1 MARYLF
7 TMWSAPGHIFPNLAV
22 ANVLRARGH
31 DVAFYTGTRATS
43 VLASLGV
50 THFPMRHVSDD
61 ELYEMLFPTDDRAAR
76 MATLGDLQRMRTTLR
91 RWLVDTTPGQLRDLE
106 PLLDEWRPDVIV
118 CDPTMWAPFL
128 VLHEARRI
136 PVAIFS
142 WTIACMLSGRDIP
155 PWGRGLPLPTTWGRR
170 LRVDLER
177 LLTRA
182 VTREFRA
189 AANALRQQ
197 YGLAPLKGTI
207 IDFAGTMPLYMVA
220 GVPEYDYNR
229 HDLPPHVSYVGH
241 CVYSRPS
248 GALPSWVEELP
259 ADRPLVY
266 VTEGTVTASQ
276 PRLLQAAARGLA
288 GLPLDVLLKDA
299 QIVDPDRDPASV
311 GLGAL
316 APNIRRET
324 YTPGGGGDVLQRST
338 LVITNGGAGS
348 VMAALTAGVPL
359 IVVPTAWDKP
369 ENAQRVVEAGA
380 GLRLPAKGL
389 TPERL
394 RQAVLRVL
402 GDPAFRANA
411 QRIAEAVRR
420 YDGPRGAADLLEK
433 MCVGDELAAPQTL
446 GVY

>member
-7 TMWSAPGHIFPNLAV
+7 TTWSAPGHIFPNLAV
-22 ANVLRARGH
+22 ANALRARGH
-31 DVAFYTGTRATS
+31 DVAIYTGTRATNL
-43 VLASLGV
+43 LAGLGV

-61 ELYEMLFPTDDRAAR
+61 DLYEMLFPTDDRAAR
-76 MATLGDLQRMRTTLR
+76 TGSLGDLKRMRTTLR

-106 PLLDEWRPDVIV
+106 PVLDEWRPDVVV

-142 WTIACMLSGRDIP
+142 WTIACMLSGSQIP
-155 PWGRGLPLPTTWGRR
+155 PWGRGLPLPTSLGRR
-170 LRVDLER
+170 LRVDVER
-177 LLTRA
+177 VLTHA
-182 VTREFRA
+182 VTHEFRR
-189 AANALRQQ
+189 AANALRRR
-197 YGLAPLKGTI
+197 YGLAPIKETI

-229 HDLPPHVSYVGH
+229 RDLPPNVHYVGH

-259 ADRPLVY
+259 AGRPLVY

-276 PRLLQAAARGLA
+276 PKLLQAAARGLA

-324 YTPGGGGDVLQRST
+324 YTPGGGGDVLQRSA

-348 VMAALTAGVPL
+348 VMAALAAGVPL

-389 TPERL
+389 TPQRL
-394 RQAVLRVL
+394 RDAVLRVL

-411 QRIAEAVRR
+411 QRIAQAVNRH
-420 YDGPRGAADLLEK
+420 DGPQGAADLLEK
-433 MCVGDELAAPQTL
+433 MLVGATLTTPQTL
-446 GVY
+446 EVH